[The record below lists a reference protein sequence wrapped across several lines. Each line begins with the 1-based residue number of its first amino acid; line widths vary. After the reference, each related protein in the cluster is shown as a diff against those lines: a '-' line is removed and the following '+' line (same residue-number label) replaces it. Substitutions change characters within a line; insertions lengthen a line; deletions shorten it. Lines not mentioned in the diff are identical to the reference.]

1 MNAQSYAKW
10 NKMSVKQKKEF
21 IAKYF
26 INKCKQTVDKW
37 NLLNEQQKGKL
48 IDAFFELKADEDEL
62 RALSDPKFRQ
72 ELARLKGL
80 THRLEQDAYNKMAV
94 NPQTGVY
101 NMKYKKY

>member
-10 NKMSVKQKKEF
+10 NQMSVQQKQEF

-26 INKCKQTVDKW
+26 IEKCKQTVDQW
-37 NLLNEQQKGKL
+37 NLLSEQQKGTL

-62 RALSDPKFRQ
+62 RAISDPNFRR

-80 THRLEQDAYNKMAV
+80 THHLEQDAYNKMAV
-94 NPQTGVY
+94 NPQTGVR
-101 NMKYKKY
+101 NMKYKK

>member
-10 NKMSVKQKKEF
+10 SKMSLEQKKQF

-26 INKCKQTVDKW
+26 IEKCKQTVNQW
-37 NLLNEQQKGKL
+37 NLLNEQQKGTL

-72 ELARLKGL
+72 ELARLKNL
-80 THRLEQDAYNKMAV
+80 SHRLEQDAYNKMAV
-94 NPQTGVY
+94 NPQTGVH
-101 NMKYKKY
+101 NMKYTK